1 MTWME
6 PIKKQCYH
14 PLFTRHAPPELSL
27 VTNHP
32 QKGEPNP
39 GFNSTELFGLFLT
52 LDKCSHTGCALWGL
66 PLSSVLLRRC
76 DVDRSFLLSSV

>member
-27 VTNHP
+27 VTNYP

-39 GFNSTELFGLFLT
+39 GFNSTKLFGLFL
-52 LDKCSHTGCALWGL
+52 DF
-66 PLSSVLLRRC
+66 R
-76 DVDRSFLLSSV
+76 